1 MSVFALVHGSM
12 HGGWCWRDLIPELE
26 RRGHGAVAP
35 DLPCEDAAA
44 GPEEYAVCVEAAI
57 GDARDVILVGHSL
70 GGRTLPLL
78 ATRRPVRAM
87 VFLCCVPT
95 GIGAVSPESF
105 VEMVTP
111 EFRQAKV
118 STRADGARRMRADS
132 ARAVFYHDCPPE
144 VADWAADSLRWQGER
159 HLSEALP
166 LQEWP
171 ATPLQV
177 ILARHD
183 RAVRFEWAQREARRW
198 LGGREPLLLDG
209 DHSPFLS
216 RPAQLAELLA
226 SCASGEVAGFR
237 IPTAAPAGEEKQ

>member
-12 HGGWCWRDLIPELE
+12 HGSWCWRDLIPELE
-26 RRGHGAVAP
+26 RRGHSAVGP
-35 DLPCEDAAA
+35 DLPCEDAEA
-44 GPEEYAVCVEAAI
+44 GPEEYAACVEAAM
-57 GDARDVILVGHSL
+57 GEARDVVLVGHSL

-95 GIGAVSPESF
+95 GIGAVSPEAF

-111 EFRQAKV
+111 EFREASV
-118 STRADGARRMRADS
+118 VTRGDGARRMQADS
-132 ARAVFYHDCPPE
+132 ARTVFYHDCPPE
-144 VADWAADSLRWQGER
+144 VSAWAAGSLRWQGER
-159 HLSEALP
+159 HLVEALP
-166 LQEWP
+166 LEEWP
-171 ATPLQV
+171 ATSLQV

-183 RAVRFEWAQREARRW
+183 RAVQFDWAQREARRW

-216 RPAQLAELLA
+216 RPAELADLLV
-226 SCASGEVAGFR
+226 SCVSGEVAELR
-237 IPTAAPAGEEKQ
+237 HPPASFLGEKK